1 MIAGLSPEA
10 VTLVTDAVRRMS
22 AGYDPALGLVRW
34 GEDAHPSVR
43 VSLYTALGLMILG
56 EDDGRAE
63 TICEKVLDLQLLAPG
78 EIWHGCFRHEPG
90 EPLPPPMPFDWRR
103 LSVEGRYFADITWE
117 RLYARYGR
125 LLSGSA
131 LPQASKDEAAALLK
145 RALLETVPVVW
156 ETYEPNLR
164 EFVGMVFAMLLE
176 HFEDRLPAGLIRRLE
191 ESGRQLILGAAA
203 RARSDMTPLNTNIRL
218 MYVFLLDWFGCRLG
232 EDAWRDEALS
242 EARKL
247 IGEYREFH
255 AAAEFNSPTYYGVD
269 LSTIGY
275 WVRYGS
281 GEELRALGAELE
293 EGLWRDAAVFY
304 NPEMK
309 NFSGPYSRSY
319 EMDMRIHT
327 CFYDLLYLGLGA
339 ARFPWHP
346 FSQESVCDPLLVLG
360 QVTIPEDVIPL
371 LTGECIPRTVIRRF
385 RELSERGDPACRN
398 ALCAAMAYITPDL
411 MLGAL
416 SGSENPSHQ
425 LHPLTVFWRS
435 GRELGTIALLRSL
448 PGGEM
453 DHLHTVFF
461 NGTLDGACADMTFEN
476 GTGQDVDVFFEIEC
490 AGITESLLRRDVWEL
505 PGLTVR
511 LDARAPAP
519 EIRRTGGRTVRVVYP
534 SRIAAPDSLHMD
546 FHIDLVKNER
556 V

>member
-1 MIAGLSPEA
+1 MIAALSPEA
-10 VTLVTDAVRRMS
+10 RTLVEDAVRRMD
-22 AGYDPALGLVRW
+22 AAYDPELGLVRW
-34 GEDAHPSVR
+34 GNDAHPSVR

-63 TICEKVLDLQLLAPG
+63 RICEKVLDLQLLSPG
-78 EIWHGCFRHEPG
+78 EIWHGCFRHDPG

-103 LSVEGRYFADITWE
+103 LSPEGRYFADITWE
-117 RLYARYGR
+117 RLIARYAG
-125 LLSGSA
+125 LLSRSA
-131 LPQASKDEAAALLK
+131 LPRSSGEEAVSLLEEALK
-145 RALLETVPVVW
+145 ETVPVVW

-176 HFEDRLPAGLIRRLE
+176 HFGARLPAALVRRLE
-191 ESGRQLILGAAA
+191 ESGRQLILGAIA
-203 RARSDMTPLNTNIRL
+203 RARSGLTPLNTNIRI
-218 MYVFLLDWFGCRLG
+218 MYIFLLDWFGRRLG
-232 EDAWRDEALS
+232 EDAWRDEALL

-247 IGEYREFH
+247 INGYREFH
-255 AAAEFNSPTYYGVD
+255 AVEEFNSPTYYGVD
-269 LSTIGY
+269 LSTVGY

-304 NPEMK
+304 DPEMR
-309 NFSGPYSRSY
+309 NFSGPYSRAY
-319 EMDMRIHT
+319 EMDMRLHT

-371 LTGECIPRTVIRRF
+371 LTGECVPRTVIRRF
-385 RELSERGDPACRN
+385 RELSERGDPACRD
-398 ALCAAMAYITPDL
+398 ALCTAMAYITPTL
-411 MLGAL
+411 MLGTL

-425 LHPLTVFWRS
+425 LRPLTVFWRS
-435 GRELGTIALLRSL
+435 GRELGTIALMRSL
-448 PGGEM
+448 PGGRM

-461 NGTLDGACADMTFEN
+461 DGTLDGACADMTVEN

-490 AGITESLLRRDVWEL
+490 AGISESRLSPDRWEL
-505 PGLTVR
+505 PGLTVI

-519 EIRRTGGRTVRVVYP
+519 GIRRIDERIVRIVYP
-534 SRIAAPDSLHMD
+534 SRIAAPDSLRMD
-546 FHIDLVKNER
+546 LHIELKQDGAL
-556 V
+556 